1 MAKKFSELRKK
12 MSPAARARAR
22 ARVEKAIRAL
32 RRAAKEQGLGVMTLD
47 GINEEVRTVRE
58 SRQREWL
65 AKNRGAVKSYNRRIK
80 KRGTFACP

>member
-22 ARVEKAIRAL
+22 ARAARAIRAL
-32 RRAAKEQGLGVMTLD
+32 RRAAKERGLGTLSLEE
-47 GINEEVRTVRE
+47 INKEVRAVRE

-80 KRGTFACP
+80 KRGTFAS